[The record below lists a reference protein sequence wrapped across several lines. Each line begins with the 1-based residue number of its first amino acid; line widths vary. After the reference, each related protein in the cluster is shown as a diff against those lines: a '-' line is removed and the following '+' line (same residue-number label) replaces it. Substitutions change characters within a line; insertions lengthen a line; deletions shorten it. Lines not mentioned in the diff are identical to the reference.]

1 MINQSKCK
9 FHNFDTV
16 EKYTL
21 KNDYKPS
28 LLALLS
34 KLTHRNGTT
43 LQFIPFQMLQIF
55 IQSYTLQRCRKI
67 EHVILCLHVISHAK
81 NILLSTMNLLC
92 NSLVPKLVQYL
103 FGTIQP
109 VYLVYWETFVWN
121 NRACLLGV
129 LGDI

>member
-34 KLTHRNGTT
+34 KLTHREWDNTT
-43 LQFIPFQMLQIF
+43 IYSLPNATNIYSVI
-55 IQSYTLQRCRKI
+55 YTTK
-67 EHVILCLHVISHAK
+67 
-81 NILLSTMNLLC
+81 M
-92 NSLVPKLVQYL
+92 
-103 FGTIQP
+103 
-109 VYLVYWETFVWN
+109 
-121 NRACLLGV
+121 
-129 LGDI
+129 